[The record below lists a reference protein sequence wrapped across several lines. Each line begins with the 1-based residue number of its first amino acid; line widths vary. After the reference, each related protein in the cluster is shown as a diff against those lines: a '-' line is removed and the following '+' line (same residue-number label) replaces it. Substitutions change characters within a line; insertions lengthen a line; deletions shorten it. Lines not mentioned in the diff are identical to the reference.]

1 MDDAFARSHPVSYF
15 QNQDTTQY
23 GFMIKRILV
32 ALDPDSDTPVATR
45 YAVDMAQRFQARLTG
60 LGVVDMDSIESSARG
75 GGIGSMYYAEK
86 LREKLTEETRGRAR
100 ALLSEFKRIA
110 DASECDHVE
119 LVEEGVPFERIVED
133 MKYHDLLI
141 IGQDPHFFYAH
152 PKKDTDTLAHVI
164 AQTIGPSLVV
174 PGTYRPVHRVLFATD
189 GGEPGARALRRFIQM
204 RPFGS
209 DFELDVLHVESSE
222 SAESA
227 LYLEL
232 TRDYLADHGFT
243 PNMISMKDSDVEAC
257 ILSEAESRKA
267 DLIVAGAK
275 TKSGIRHLRLGK
287 STGILLKNAKVPVF
301 IDH

>member
-1 MDDAFARSHPVSYF
+1 MPTPIAYHTFEQDITSY
-15 QNQDTTQY
+15 DP
-23 GFMIKRILV
+23 MIKRILV
-32 ALDPDSDTPVATR
+32 ALDTDSDTPVATR
-45 YAVDMAQRFQARLTG
+45 YGIDLARRSNARLTG
-60 LGVVDMDSIESSARG
+60 LAVVDMGSIESSARG

-86 LREKLTEETRGRAR
+86 LREKLTEETRERAR
-100 ALLSEFKRIA
+100 QLIGEFKQIA
-110 DASECDHVE
+110 DTSECNHIE

-133 MKYHDLLI
+133 MKYHDMLV

-152 PKKDTDTLAHVI
+152 PKKDTDTLARVI

-174 PGTYRPVHRVLFATD
+174 PGSYRPVKRVLFATD

-204 RPFGS
+204 LPFGS
-209 DFELDVLHVESSE
+209 DFELDVLHVESKD

-232 TRDYLADHGFT
+232 TRDYLTDHGFT
-243 PNMISMKDSDVEAC
+243 PNIIHMKDTNVEAC
-257 ILSEAESRKA
+257 ILSEVEKRNA

-275 TKSGIRHLRLGK
+275 TKSGMRHIHLGK
-287 STGILLKNAKVPVF
+287 STHELLTKAAVPVF

>member
-1 MDDAFARSHPVSYF
+1 
-15 QNQDTTQY
+15 
-23 GFMIKRILV
+23 MIKRILV

-45 YAVDMAQRFQARLTG
+45 YAIDMAKRFNARLTG
-60 LGVVDMDSIESSARG
+60 LAVVDMESIESSTRG

-86 LREKLTEETRGRAR
+86 LRDKLTKETRGRASS
-100 ALLSEFKRIA
+100 LIKEFKQIA
-110 DASECDHVE
+110 DSSDCDHVE

-133 MKYHDLLI
+133 MKYHDVLV

-152 PKKDTDTLAHVI
+152 PKKETETLARVI

-174 PGTYRPVHRVLFATD
+174 SGSYRPVRRVLVATD

-204 RPFGS
+204 LPFGS
-209 DFELDVLHVESSE
+209 DIELDVLHVESKD

-243 PNMISMKDSDVEAC
+243 PNIVSMKDNDVEAC
-257 ILSEAESRKA
+257 ILREVKNRKA

-275 TKSGIRHLRLGK
+275 TKSGMRNLHLGK
-287 STGILLKNAKVPVF
+287 STKELLTMATVPVF